1 MSRSM
6 IDCINQTFYPSTS
19 KAFIPRH
26 AIITTRIFP
35 DHNILIETEIEPNLS
50 HAVHGDGVRLDA
62 TSQPR
67 TNIACQQDN
76 NPLCSALAF
85 QLVPHDKF
93 PPQIRRGRPV
103 APL

>member
-1 MSRSM
+1 M
-6 IDCINQTFYPSTS
+6 
-19 KAFIPRH
+19 PRH

-50 HAVHGDGVRLDA
+50 HAAHGVGVRLDA

-76 NPLCSALAF
+76 NSLAF
-85 QLVPHDKF
+85 QLVPHDKL